1 VKRRSWMKFLKILV
15 YKTVLILILSMGSAI
30 NSEAQSLD
38 SLRATFEQGE
48 VFTSGF
54 EHIYKDT
61 FTGENQ
67 TTTGTIWID
76 SSQYKIISGNSIMVV
91 DGEVS
96 YVYDSTK
103 DRVIISE
110 YVEEDDDFAPSR
122 MLQGVD
128 SSYTISEEPV
138 EEGGVR
144 IQMVSDDP
152 FSIFSEVFIRL
163 NESGIPQRIEAIDQV
178 ENELVT
184 TFFDGKFISS
194 SDSLFRF
201 PNPEGAE
208 VIDLRHESR

>member
-1 VKRRSWMKFLKILV
+1 MAVQ
-15 YKTVLILILSMGSAI
+15 
-30 NSEAQSLD
+30 AQSLD
-38 SLRATFEQGE
+38 SLRAKFESGE
-48 VFTSGF
+48 VFSSSF
-54 EHIYKDT
+54 EHIYNDT
-61 FTGENQ
+61 FTGETQ

-76 SSQYKIISGNSIMVV
+76 SSQYKIVSENSIMVV

-96 YVYDSTK
+96 YVYDSSK

-128 SSYTISEEPV
+128 SSYSISEEPYS
-138 EEGGVR
+138 EGGVL
-144 IQMVSDDP
+144 INMVSDDP
-152 FSIFSEVFIRL
+152 FSVFSEVSVEL

-184 TFFDGKFISS
+184 NFYDGRFISA
-194 SDSLFRF
+194 SDTIFRF
-201 PNPEGAE
+201 PKPDGAE

>member
-1 VKRRSWMKFLKILV
+1 MKYLK
-15 YKTVLILILSMGSAI
+15 
-30 NSEAQSLD
+30 SLD
-38 SLRATFEQGE
+38 YKKPFLAALFLMPVIAVYGQSMESLREKFENGE
-48 VFTSGF
+48 VFTSSF

-76 SSQYKIISGNSIMVV
+76 SSQYKIISENSIMVV

-96 YVYDSTK
+96 YVYDGTK

-128 SSYTISEEPV
+128 SSYSTSEKPQG
-138 EEGGVR
+138 EGGVI
-144 IQMVSDDP
+144 IQMISDDP
-152 FSIFSEVFIRL
+152 FSVFSEVSVRL
-163 NESGIPQRIEAIDQV
+163 NESGIPQQIDAIDQV
-178 ENELVT
+178 DNELVT
-184 TFFDGKFISS
+184 TFYDGRFISA
-194 SDSLFRF
+194 SDTIFRF

-208 VIDLRHESR
+208 IIDLRHESR

>member
-1 VKRRSWMKFLKILV
+1 MKFLKNLDYKLLPFLFILFA
-15 YKTVLILILSMGSAI
+15 SAVNI
-30 NSEAQSLD
+30 QAQSLD
-38 SLRATFEQGE
+38 SLRATFENGE
-48 VFTSGF
+48 VFTSTF
-54 EHIYKDT
+54 EHIYRDT

-76 SSQYKIISGNSIMVV
+76 SKQYKIISGNSIMVV

-103 DRVIISE
+103 NRVIISE

-128 SSYTISEEPV
+128 NSYSISEQKLD
-138 EEGGVR
+138 EGGVR

-152 FSIFSEVFIRL
+152 FSVFSEVIIRL
-163 NESGIPQRIEAIDQV
+163 NESGIPQRINALDQV

-184 TFFDGKFISS
+184 TFFEGRFISS
-194 SDSLFRF
+194 GDTLFRF
-201 PNPEGAE
+201 PSPEGAE

>member
-1 VKRRSWMKFLKILV
+1 MKFLMSLDYKIAL
-15 YKTVLILILSMGSAI
+15 LFILFIVSAVK
-30 NSEAQSLD
+30 SEAQSLD
-38 SLRATFEQGE
+38 SLRATFEEGN
-48 VFTSGF
+48 VFTSAF

-128 SSYTISEEPV
+128 SSYTISEQSLD
-138 EEGGVR
+138 EGGVR

-152 FSIFSEVFIRL
+152 FSVFSEVFVRL

-184 TFFDGKFISS
+184 TFFEGRFVSA
-194 SDSLFRF
+194 SDTLFRF

>member
-1 VKRRSWMKFLKILV
+1 MKFLKSLD
-15 YKTVLILILSMGSAI
+15 YKIALLLALYIASAI
-30 NSEAQSLD
+30 KIEAQSLD
-38 SLRATFEQGE
+38 SLRATFEEGD
-48 VFTSGF
+48 VFTSAF

-128 SSYTISEEPV
+128 SSYTISEQSLD
-138 EEGGVR
+138 EGGVR

-152 FSIFSEVFIRL
+152 FSVFSEVFVSL
-163 NESGIPQRIEAIDQV
+163 NESGVPQRIEAIDQV
-178 ENELVT
+178 ENELIT
-184 TFFDGKFISS
+184 TFFDGRFISA
-194 SDSLFRF
+194 SDTLFRF

>member
-1 VKRRSWMKFLKILV
+1 MKFLKSLD
-15 YKTVLILILSMGSAI
+15 YKTALIFMLCLAAAVKT
-30 NSEAQSLD
+30 EAQSLD
-38 SLRATFEQGE
+38 SLRATFESGK
-48 VFTSGF
+48 VFTSTF
-54 EHIYKDT
+54 EHLYKDT

-67 TTTGTIWID
+67 ATTGTIWID
-76 SSQYKIISGNSIMVV
+76 SRQYKIISGNSIMVV
-91 DGEVS
+91 DGDVS

-128 SSYTISEEPV
+128 SSYTVAEKTL
-138 EEGGVR
+138 EEGGTQV
-144 IQMVSDDP
+144 QMTSDDP
-152 FSIFSEVFIRL
+152 FSIFSEVLIEL
-163 NESGIPQRIEAIDQV
+163 NESGIPRRVEAVDQV

-184 TFFDGKFISS
+184 TFFDGRFISA
-194 SDSLFRF
+194 SDTLFRF

>member
-1 VKRRSWMKFLKILV
+1 MKFLMSLNSKIAL
-15 YKTVLILILSMGSAI
+15 LFILFIVSAVK
-30 NSEAQSLD
+30 SEAQSLD
-38 SLRATFEQGE
+38 SLRATFEEGN
-48 VFTSGF
+48 VFTSAF

-128 SSYTISEEPV
+128 SSYTISEQPLD
-138 EEGGVR
+138 EGGVR

-152 FSIFSEVFIRL
+152 FSVFSEVFVRL

-184 TFFDGKFISS
+184 TFFEGRFISA
-194 SDSLFRF
+194 SDTLFRF

>member
-1 VKRRSWMKFLKILV
+1 MKFSKSLDYKIALMLMLFIV
-15 YKTVLILILSMGSAI
+15 SVANIQ
-30 NSEAQSLD
+30 AQSLD
-38 SLRATFEQGE
+38 SLQATFEEGK
-48 VFTSGF
+48 VFTSSF

-67 TTTGTIWID
+67 STTGTIWID

-128 SSYTISEEPV
+128 STYSVSERSL
-138 EEGGVR
+138 EEGGVL
-144 IQMVSDDP
+144 IEMVSDDP
-152 FSIFSEVFIRL
+152 FSVFSEVSVRL
-163 NESGIPQRIEAIDQV
+163 NQAGTPQRIDAIDQV
-178 ENELVT
+178 ENELIT
-184 TFFDGKFISS
+184 TFYEGSFISS
-194 SDSLFRF
+194 SDGIFRF

>member
-1 VKRRSWMKFLKILV
+1 MIFLKSLD
-15 YKTVLILILSMGSAI
+15 YKTALLLVLCIFSAV
-30 NSEAQSLD
+30 NVQGQSLD
-38 SLRATFEQGE
+38 SLRSTFENGN
-48 VFTSGF
+48 VFTSDF

-103 DRVIISE
+103 ERVIISE

-128 SSYTISEEPV
+128 STYSVTEESIDDG
-138 EEGGVR
+138 EIL
-144 IQMVSDDP
+144 IQMVSEDP
-152 FSIFSEVFIRL
+152 FAVFSEVFIRL
-163 NESGIPQRIEAIDQV
+163 NDLGAPERINAVDQV
-178 ENELVT
+178 ENELIT
-184 TFFDGKFISS
+184 TFFNGRFISS